1 MQNRQNGV
9 LILHAGKQ
17 PELSGALFALESREL
32 LSAKQLH
39 ALKTRHSTELLCD
52 YQLAVQMVE
61 VLADAKSITFE
72 LSLFGQA
79 GLDGVRFVF
88 VPGLGLKNHQIDS
101 AGNKVLNEFVLAR
114 IAALPSAVAMK
125 RALDEALAI
134 SWDLEIEALAQES
147 WLIQQRMV
155 G

>member
-32 LSAKQLH
+32 LSAKQFH
-39 ALKTRHSTELLCD
+39 TLKTRHSTDLLCD

-79 GLDGVRFVF
+79 GLDGARFVF
-88 VPGLGLKNHQIDS
+88 VPGLGLKSHQIDS